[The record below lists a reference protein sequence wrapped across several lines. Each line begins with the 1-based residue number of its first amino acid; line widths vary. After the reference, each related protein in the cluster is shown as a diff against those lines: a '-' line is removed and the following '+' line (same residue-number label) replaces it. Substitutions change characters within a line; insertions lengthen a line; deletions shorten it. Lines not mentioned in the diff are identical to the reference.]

1 MFMLIIPT
9 ANLKPVDRYGA
20 DQVQFGGSTKSQ
32 QGDTSGGGKD
42 IESPWV
48 VQRETKKGL
57 LKLKTFHLEQKMC
70 SFSD

>member
-32 QGDTSGGGKD
+32 RGDTSGGGKGV
-42 IESPWV
+42 EPPWV
-48 VQRETKKGL
+48 VQGKTKTAL
-57 LKLKTFHLEQKMC
+57 PKLKTFHLEQKNVLL
-70 SFSD
+70 F